1 MFGRHLGAFPVS
13 GALLQVCQVCAVALL
28 SPLVTGFIA
37 KVEAWVQ
44 SRRGPSVLQPYRDL
58 AKLARKGMTI
68 PVTASWVYF
77 VGPVLAVASY
87 LTVPLLIP
95 VLTGFPLP
103 LATMGDV
110 LGGAFL
116 LSLAG
121 VAVAAAATDS
131 GGVYPGL
138 GSSRAMT
145 FGALA
150 EPTLIFVFFTIA
162 LLTQTDN
169 PYVLNAALQ
178 HSWGEEFRASHIL
191 ATAAFF
197 MMLLLETG
205 RIPIESAAG
214 TLEFGMI
221 DDARTL
227 EHSGQ
232 LLALLRWG
240 AMMKQFILYV
250 VFLNVLL
257 IPWGV
262 ATRSAALN
270 VLLSLVLLLA
280 KMAGLGLVMVTIE
293 SSFAKLRLFRITE
306 FMGAGFI
313 LGGVAILVFYFGG
326 G

>member
-1 MFGRHLGAFPVS
+1 MDGVILQIGQVS
-13 GALLQVCQVCAVALL
+13 TVALL
-28 SPLVTGFIA
+28 GPLLTGFIA
-37 KVEAWVQ
+37 KLEALLQ

-58 AKLARKGMTI
+58 YKLARKGMTI
-68 PVTASWVYF
+68 PHTAHWAYF
-77 VGPVLAVASY
+77 AGPVVAVAAY

-95 VLTGFPLP
+95 VLTAFPLP

-116 LSLAG
+116 LTLAG
-121 VAVAAAATDS
+121 IAVAIAATDS
-131 GGVYPGL
+131 GAIYPGL

-162 LLTQTDN
+162 LLTATDN
-169 PYVLNAALQ
+169 PYVLNHSLQSALGQ
-178 HSWGEEFRASHIL
+178 EFRASHLL
-191 ATAAFF
+191 AGAAFF

-205 RIPIESAAG
+205 RIPIESASS
-214 TLEFGMI
+214 TLELGMI

-227 EHSGQ
+227 EHSGP

-240 AMMKQFILYV
+240 SMMKQAILYV

-257 IPWGV
+257 VPWGV
-262 ATRSAALN
+262 ATVAAPGP
-270 VLLSLVLLLA
+270 LLLA
-280 KMAGLGLVMVTIE
+280 LLLLCVKAAGLAVIIVVIE
-293 SSFAKLRLFRITE
+293 TSFAKLRLFRITE

-313 LGGVAILVFYFGG
+313 LSILAILVFYFGG
-326 G
+326 D

>member
-1 MFGRHLGAFPVS
+1 VLTGP
-13 GALLQVCQVCAVALL
+13 LLQVCQVSSVAFL
-28 SPLVTGFIA
+28 SPLITGFIA
-37 KVEAWVQ
+37 KAEAIVQ
-44 SRRGPSVLQPYRDL
+44 SRRGPSVFQPYRDL
-58 AKLARKGMTI
+58 FKLSRKGMTI
-68 PVTASWVYF
+68 PSTASWPYF
-77 VGPVLAVASY
+77 VGPVIAVASY

-121 VAVAAAATDS
+121 VMIALAATDS
-131 GGVYPGL
+131 GGLYPGL

-178 HSWGEEFRASHIL
+178 HSWADEFRASHIL
-191 ATAAFF
+191 TTGAFF
-197 MMLLLETG
+197 MMLLVETG
-205 RIPIESAAG
+205 RIPIESASS

-227 EHSGQ
+227 EHSGP
-232 LLALLRWG
+232 LFGLMRWG
-240 AMMKQFILYV
+240 SMMKQFILYV

-262 ATRSAALN
+262 ATSSAPLN
-270 VLLSLVLLLA
+270 VLLSLLLLLA
-280 KMAGLGLVMVTIE
+280 KMLGLGLVMVIIE

-306 FMGAGFI
+306 FMGAG
-313 LGGVAILVFYFGG
+313 LVLAVVAILVFYFGG

>member
-1 MFGRHLGAFPVS
+1 MILQICQVGTVAFLAPLLS
-13 GALLQVCQVCAVALL
+13 GYIAKLEALLQ
-28 SPLVTGFIA
+28 
-37 KVEAWVQ
+37 
-44 SRRGPSVLQPYRDL
+44 SRHGPSVIQPYRDL
-58 AKLARKGMTI
+58 IKLARKGMTV
-68 PVTASWVYF
+68 PDTANWPYF
-77 VGPVLAVASY
+77 TGPVVAVAAY

-95 VLTGFPLP
+95 VLTAFPLP

-116 LSLAG
+116 LTLAG
-121 VAVAAAATDS
+121 VAVAIAATDS

-162 LLTQTDN
+162 LLTSTDN
-169 PYVLNAALQ
+169 PYVLNHSLQSALGQ
-178 HSWGEEFRASHIL
+178 EFRASHLL
-191 ATAAFF
+191 ACAAFF

-205 RIPIESAAG
+205 RIPIESASS
-214 TLEFGMI
+214 TLELGMI

-232 LLALLRWG
+232 LFGLLRWG
-240 AMMKQFILYV
+240 TMLKQAILYV

-257 IPWGV
+257 LPWGV
-262 ATRSAALN
+262 ATVAQPGA
-270 VLLSLVLLLA
+270 VLLALGLLCA
-280 KMAGLGLVMVTIE
+280 KAAGLATVIVIIE

-313 LGGVAILVFYFGG
+313 LSILAILVFYFGG
-326 G
+326 D